1 MLYVISLGQLH
12 VELATY
18 KLGDPLNTFLLLA
31 LCLSQHSIHR
41 TPIRETMYTSLQNRR
56 RLNQLSLPLQLLH
69 IPIRAHK
76 LPLQEPR
83 LLARQPQEK
92 MRRQTHVVEH
102 CRIDFITKAG
112 GSEHVC
118 VYSTGMGRDDE
129 EVWILDRD
137 ILEELELG
145 ELGAVVGGS
154 AHGERAGL
162 WYSNQVGVEGDKRGI
177 VVSEGEEG
185 TSVDHCSFHICLE
198 NAPPVRR
205 IRLRD
210 GTRRGKDPGVQDQ
223 HIPFPDFLCRLPNG
237 SFVRDIGGMGSHRDR
252 RKLFLDLFRCLGQSG
267 LRATEQD
274 NV

>member
-92 MRRQTHVVEH
+92 MRRQTHCNSFSRKKSHPSRTGEDLPSSNIAGSILSPRPEDRSMSVSTAPGWAET
-102 CRIDFITKAG
+102 TKRSG
-112 GSEHVC
+112 F
-118 VYSTGMGRDDE
+118 STETYWRSLS
-129 EVWILDRD
+129 WAS
-137 ILEELELG
+137 LEQL
-145 ELGAVVGGS
+145 
-154 AHGERAGL
+154 
-162 WYSNQVGVEGDKRGI
+162 
-177 VVSEGEEG
+177 
-185 TSVDHCSFHICLE
+185 
-198 NAPPVRR
+198 
-205 IRLRD
+205 
-210 GTRRGKDPGVQDQ
+210 
-223 HIPFPDFLCRLPNG
+223 
-237 SFVRDIGGMGSHRDR
+237 
-252 RKLFLDLFRCLGQSG
+252 
-267 LRATEQD
+267 
-274 NV
+274 